1 LIRVPFDTLMAGRQV
16 VGCTAP
22 SSFGI
27 DGTPCDGDWRDWRVW
42 QNFEQFFALG
52 SFGLHFCLFIQASR
66 LVSPRLSNFRV
77 VARVPSRFV
86 PRLLA
91 SNACLR
97 TSPTVFYSQAVIHE
111 LCHVQQHG

>member
-1 LIRVPFDTLMAGRQV
+1 MAGRQDV
-16 VGCTAP
+16 DCTVP
-22 SSFGI
+22 SSFSSE
-27 DGTPCDGDWRDWRVW
+27 GTPEMETGEPG

-52 SFGLHFCLFIQASR
+52 SFGFHFCLFIQAYR
-66 LVSPRLSNFRV
+66 LVLPRLSNFRV
-77 VARVPSRFV
+77 VARFPFRFV

-97 TSPTVFYSQAVIHE
+97 TSPTVFYSQAVMHE

>member
-1 LIRVPFDTLMAGRQV
+1 MWIAQFLQASAAK
-16 VGCTAP
+16 AP
-22 SSFGI
+22 PVMETGEP
-27 DGTPCDGDWRDWRVW
+27 G

-66 LVSPRLSNFRV
+66 LVLPRLSNFRV